1 MAIHFGVHNH
11 LVVNDKRMEFL
22 KETRRLIV
30 EEVVRMPKVK
40 MFVISMNASKTFL
53 VKHLLNDYNDGKVE
67 FFKGE

>member
-1 MAIHFGVHNH
+1 
-11 LVVNDKRMEFL
+11 MEFL
-22 KETRRLIV
+22 EEIRRLIV

-53 VKHLLNDYNDGKVE
+53 VKHLLNDYNHGKVE

>member
-11 LVVNDKRMEFL
+11 LVVDGKCMEFL
-22 KETRRLIV
+22 EGTRRLIV

-53 VKHLLNDYNDGKVE
+53 VKHLFNDYNDGKVE